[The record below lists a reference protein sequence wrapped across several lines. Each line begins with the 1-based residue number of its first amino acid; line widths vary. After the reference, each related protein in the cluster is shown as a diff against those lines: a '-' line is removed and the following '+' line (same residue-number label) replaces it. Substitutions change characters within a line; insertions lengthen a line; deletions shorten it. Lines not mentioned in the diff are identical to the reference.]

1 MYNMSSMFWKYIEI
15 ETDTSY
21 FHSCNNSNFNHLNP
35 LETYILV
42 VAALN
47 FRSDYRLRTH
57 QWTERGNFD
66 FSDPLVAFINVT
78 IDHYI
83 HSSLY

>member
-1 MYNMSSMFWKYIEI
+1 MNKHMLSFFHII
-15 ETDTSY
+15 TTTSTISTPPQNIY
-21 FHSCNNSNFNHLNP
+21 
-35 LETYILV
+35 LV
-42 VAALN
+42 VALN

-78 IDHYI
+78 IDHYMY
-83 HSSLY
+83 SSLY